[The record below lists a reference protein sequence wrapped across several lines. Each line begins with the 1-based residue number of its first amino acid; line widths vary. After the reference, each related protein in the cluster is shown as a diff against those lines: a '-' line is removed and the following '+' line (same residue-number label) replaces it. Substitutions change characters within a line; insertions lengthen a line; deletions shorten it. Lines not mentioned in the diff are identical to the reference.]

1 VDTVAIGGINT
12 RNVQRVIYQSAALT
26 KNLDGVAIV
35 SAIMAA
41 EDPESAAK
49 ELKGLITARPTF
61 VVDALAPRKNEEE
74 LLLARIPEV
83 VQRVATTHPL
93 VHNMINFVVVNFVA
107 NMALA
112 AYAFLYSPLT
122 ECTDYI

>member
-1 VDTVAIGGINT
+1 MGTVAIGGINT
-12 RNVQRVIYQSAALT
+12 CNVQRVMYQSAAPK

-49 ELKGLITARPTF
+49 ELKGLITTRPAF
-61 VVDALAPRKNEEE
+61 AVDALAPRKNEEE
-74 LLLARIPEV
+74 VLLAGIPEI
-83 VQRVATTHPL
+83 VQRVAINHPL

-112 AYAFLYSPLT
+112 AYALFITLG
-122 ECTDYI
+122 

>member
-122 ECTDYI
+122 VCTDYI